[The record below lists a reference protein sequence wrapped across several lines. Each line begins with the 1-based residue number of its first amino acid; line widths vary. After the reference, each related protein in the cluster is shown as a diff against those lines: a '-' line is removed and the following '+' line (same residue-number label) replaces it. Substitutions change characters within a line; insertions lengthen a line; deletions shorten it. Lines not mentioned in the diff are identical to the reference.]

1 MTARTSFATALL
13 AAVTL
18 SGLASA
24 QTPTREPQ
32 IVIPLPPVIGGT
44 NGRVIEVTSLSDE
57 GPGTLR
63 EALNADGPRTV
74 TFKVAGEI
82 RISRPLVINDPYIT
96 VAGETAPSPG
106 ITVMGDK
113 IRILTR
119 DVILRHIRL
128 RVGETGG
135 SKPDNRDGFSIES
148 YPEKKRPA
156 YNILIENCSVSWAID
171 ENIGLFGMGVRNVQ
185 VRNSII
191 AEALRH
197 SIHPKGGHSMG
208 MLIGRGAQNVLVEGN
223 LFAHNAYR
231 NPVVDGGTSAV
242 IVNNLIYNPGT
253 SAVHFYPKPKAGG
266 SLASVVNNV
275 VIAGP
280 DTKPWLRAFT
290 HGLNEGTRIHYGG
303 NRVIGTRTLEPDE
316 RVGRVPLDV
325 APMEKEPPLWFIGMR
340 PLPAAQVE
348 ASVLEKAGARP
359 WDRDAVDRRIIED
372 VRNRTGEIRDH
383 PSDVRLIARPP
394 VE

>member
-1 MTARTSFATALL
+1 LTARISFATALL

-156 YNILIENCSVSWAID
+156 YNILI
-171 ENIGLFGMGVRNVQ
+171 
-185 VRNSII
+185 
-191 AEALRH
+191 
-197 SIHPKGGHSMG
+197 
-208 MLIGRGAQNVLVEGN
+208 
-223 LFAHNAYR
+223 
-231 NPVVDGGTSAV
+231 
-242 IVNNLIYNPGT
+242 
-253 SAVHFYPKPKAGG
+253 
-266 SLASVVNNV
+266 
-275 VIAGP
+275 
-280 DTKPWLRAFT
+280 
-290 HGLNEGTRIHYGG
+290 
-303 NRVIGTRTLEPDE
+303 
-316 RVGRVPLDV
+316 
-325 APMEKEPPLWFIGMR
+325 
-340 PLPAAQVE
+340 
-348 ASVLEKAGARP
+348 
-359 WDRDAVDRRIIED
+359 
-372 VRNRTGEIRDH
+372 
-383 PSDVRLIARPP
+383 
-394 VE
+394 